1 MARFWGSI
9 WVHLQGTKDAERV
22 PGGVCSHLSA
32 ESEWGMQCPE
42 PATNQKVAS
51 GQAPAGSDW
60 SARGLLPL
68 FLASFVALYFELV
81 VIRYL
86 STEIRIFAYLKNPAL
101 IASFF
106 GIGLGMVLERPPRTL
121 KRLFPLITA
130 ALFLLM
136 AFASSLKLTHLPIPT
151 FDYVLFTSQPMA
163 PKGHWFILWFIMMF
177 LMYLAIVPGIM
188 YLVAA
193 FFSVL
198 GGIVGQC
205 LKEVQPLRGYGAN
218 LAGSLAGIVVFTVL
232 SFLGSPPAVWVL
244 LGFLAVVPFFLRER
258 WTIAVF
264 ALVVCAM
271 AFPQPHTYWSPYYRI
286 TLDEAPPP
294 SGWPKP
300 AAYFVE
306 VNHDYHQKMLDLS
319 LEFTA
324 RFPEAEPNRS
334 GRPTYELPYRLVPL
348 PGRVLVVG
356 AGTGNDVAAALRH
369 GAAHVDAVE
378 IDPLILG
385 LGRKYHPEHPY
396 DSPRVTV
403 FVDDARA
410 FFKKTNQK
418 YDLIVFGYL
427 DSQTLLTSF
436 SSVRLDNYVYTLESF
451 REARTLLRENGTL
464 VLAFAAGSKPFL
476 KDRLFATLA
485 RAFDAPPLAYFT
497 GYDTTGVVF
506 VEGKAAESNLIGD
519 YPEISK
525 ELQLHQSSTLLA
537 TDRWPFLYLD
547 SRTIPFAI
555 WSVLALFL
563 YFATAI
569 LQREFPLRRLAS
581 REGLHL
587 FFLGAGFMLLETKG
601 VTELSLLFGSTWI
614 VNALVIAAFL
624 FMGLLANTLVML
636 RPVSRRFAY
645 SGLFVLL
652 AFGMVL
658 PYELLGGLPTTTKVL
673 ASAVLVGLPVFF
685 SGLVFSS
692 SFRDVARPAQG
703 LGINLLGAVVGGA
716 LENLV
721 MVGGTPVLGVLAIL
735 IYGLSVASLGA
746 PVRQEVSSAPVEI

>member
-1 MARFWGSI
+1 M
-9 WVHLQGTKDAERV
+9 DAEGV
-22 PGGVCSHLSA
+22 PGTVCSHLSA
-32 ESEWGMQCPE
+32 ESEWGMQLRE

-51 GQAPAGSDW
+51 GQAPAGSGW
-60 SARGLLPL
+60 SVRGLLPL
-68 FLASFVALYFELV
+68 FLASFVALYFELI

-86 STEIRIFAYLKNPAL
+86 STEIRIFAYFKNLAL

-136 AFASSLKLTHLPIPT
+136 AFASVLKLTHLSMPT
-151 FDYVLFTSQPMA
+151 SDYSVFMPQPA
-163 PKGHWFILWFIMMF
+163 VPKGHWLFLWVIMTF
-177 LMYLAIVPGIM
+177 LIYLLSIPGVM
-188 YLVAA
+188 YLVVA
-193 FFSVL
+193 FFAVL
-198 GGIVGQC
+198 GGLVGER
-205 LKEVQPLRGYGAN
+205 LKQVPSLKGYGVN
-218 LAGSLAGIVVFTVL
+218 LAGSLAGVVVFTAL
-232 SFLGSPPAVWVL
+232 SFLGSPPAIWVL
-244 LGFLAVVPFFLRER
+244 LGLLAVAPFFLRQR
-258 WTIAVF
+258 WAIVIF
-264 ALVVCAM
+264 ALVVCVM
-271 AFPQPHTYWSPYYRI
+271 AIPQRHTYWSPYYRI
-286 TLDEAPPP
+286 TLDELPPP
-294 SGWPKP
+294 PGWPKP

-324 RFPEAEPNRS
+324 RFPEAEPNCS
-334 GRPTYELPYRLVPL
+334 GRPTYELPYRLVPH

-369 GAAHVDAVE
+369 GATHVDAVE
-378 IDPLILG
+378 IDPFILE

-396 DSPRVTV
+396 DSPRVNV

-436 SSVRLDNYVYTLESF
+436 SSIRLDNYVYTVESF
-451 REARTLLRENGTL
+451 REARSLLRENGTM
-464 VLAFAAGSKPFL
+464 VLAFAAGSRPFIR
-476 KDRLFATLA
+476 DRLFAILA
-485 RAFDAPPLAYFT
+485 HTFSAPPLAYFT
-497 GYDTTGVVF
+497 GYDTSGMVF
-506 VEGKAAESNLIGD
+506 VEGKAAESNPIGEF
-519 YPEISK
+519 PEIGK
-525 ELQLHQSSTLLA
+525 ELQLHQASTLLA
-537 TDRWPFLYLD
+537 TDHWPFLYLE
-547 SRTIPFAI
+547 SRTIPVAI

-563 YFATAI
+563 YFAAAV
-569 LQREFPLRRLAS
+569 LKQQVPLRRLAS
-581 REGLHL
+581 RQGLHL
-587 FFLGAGFMLLETKG
+587 FLLGAGFMLLETKG

-614 VNALVIAAFL
+614 VNAVVIAAFL